1 MYLDIEKIRKEITI
15 TMILDYYG
23 IVLTKSAN
31 DRLSGTCPLHV
42 GDNPNA
48 FHVDTQKNIY
58 NCFTRCAGG
67 GSIFDFVMK
76 KENLSFYHAA
86 LKIYNTFY
94 PRNSTHNPQN
104 LKLKL
109 QFSHPYLQKRNITP
123 HIARHFQIGYCTAG
137 LMKDRIAIPIC
148 DMDRNT
154 ATYCGRTIHDHIS
167 PKYLFPKNFHKS
179 EYLFNIQNITP
190 GSPAPVFIVEGF
202 FDCIHIHSL
211 GFDSIA
217 LMGTTISQT
226 QISLLKQ
233 IDRPYIFMLDGDPTG
248 RQATA
253 KIKQTLKKQNL
264 KATFVYL
271 EEGIEPESFS
281 KDELE
286 LLTANLS

>member
-1 MYLDIEKIRKEITI
+1 MYLDIEKIRTEITI

-23 IVLTKSAN
+23 IALRKSAD
-31 DRLSGTCPLHV
+31 DRLSGTCPLHG

-48 FHVDTQKNIY
+48 FHVDIKKNIY
-58 NCFTRCAGG
+58 NCFTRCAAG

-86 LKIYNTFY
+86 LKIYRTFY
-94 PRNSTHNPQN
+94 PRNPTSNCQN

-109 QFSHPYLQKRNITP
+109 RPSHPYLQKRNITP
-123 HIARHFQIGYCTAG
+123 HIARFFQLGYCASG

-148 DMDRNT
+148 DMDGNT
-154 ATYCGRTIHDHIS
+154 AAYCGRAIHDHVS

-179 EYLFNIQNITP
+179 QYLFNMQHIAP
-190 GSPAPVFIVEGF
+190 KSPTPVFIVEGF
-202 FDCIHIHSL
+202 FDCIHIHHL
-211 GFDSIA
+211 DFDAIA

-233 IDRPYIFMLDGDPTG
+233 IARPYIFMLDGDPAG

-253 KIKQTLKKQNL
+253 KIKHILKKQKL
-264 KATFVYL
+264 PAWFVYL
-271 EEGIEPESFS
+271 EDGVEPESFS
-281 KDELE
+281 KEELA
-286 LLTANLS
+286 LLATNLS

>member
-1 MYLDIEKIRKEITI
+1 MYLDIEKIKKEITM
-15 TMILDYYG
+15 TMILEYYG
-23 IVLTKSAN
+23 IVLKKSADN
-31 DRLSGTCPLHV
+31 RLSGTCPLHS

-76 KENLSFYHAA
+76 KENLSFYQAA
-86 LKIYNTFY
+86 LKIYNIFY
-94 PRNSTHNPQN
+94 SRKPTRNLQN

-109 QFSHPYLQKRNITP
+109 QFNHPYLQKRDIPP
-123 HIARHFQIGYCTAG
+123 HIARLFQLGFCTAG

-148 DMDRNT
+148 DLDRNT
-154 ATYCGRTIHDHIS
+154 AAYCGRTIHDHIS

-190 GSPAPVFIVEGF
+190 GSPAPVFVVEGF
-202 FDCIHIHSL
+202 FDCIHIHCK
-211 GFDSIA
+211 GFDSLA

-233 IDRPYIFMLDGDPTG
+233 DTRPYIFMLDGDPTG
-248 RQATA
+248 RHAMP
-253 KIKQTLKKQNL
+253 KIKHILKKQNL
-264 KATFVYL
+264 SATFVYL
-271 EEGIEPESFS
+271 QDGVEPESLS
-281 KDELE
+281 KDELA
-286 LLTANLS
+286 LLTRPHS